1 MHTCTRP
8 AADFTT
14 QDAPT
19 YSVSQAY
26 TATAG
31 PVSSPFPANRRPPTP
46 PLAAIMVSHPP
57 KSSHSASNSRSSQ
70 AQARPSSSSSAFN
83 TPDHLKKSSASA
95 LALVSASSNNTNG
108 QQPRE
113 REQRPSREGA
123 AQRAAQDVAGLKD
136 FQLGDCLGKGA
147 FGSVYRALNWGT
159 GETVAIKQV
168 RLENLGAADLKN
180 MEMEIDLL
188 KNLNHPNIVKY
199 NGFVRSSESLY
210 IILEYCENG
219 SLHSICK
226 NFGKFPEN
234 LVALYMSQVLHGL
247 LYLHEQGVI
256 HRDIKGANILTTK
269 EGLVKLADFGVATKQ
284 SGLDQS
290 SVVGTPYWM
299 APEVIELSGA
309 TTSSDIWSLGC
320 TVIELIEGKPP
331 YHKLQPMQALF
342 RIVNDE
348 HPPIPGSASPLLRE
362 FLMECFQ
369 KNPTLRISA
378 KRLLKHPW
386 ILSAK
391 RTVPAVPTKPTEYQE
406 AVKSV
411 QEWNEA
417 LKSPS
422 SLRRSSRTTPGG
434 AKASPAPANGTPVVN
449 RKAQVNVNLKMSKHR
464 PTAES
469 FRSPELDHDDN
480 WDDDFAESIS
490 PRALQMPHL
499 KPQDNFGGLFSGDR
513 LKAFAS
519 FEAVTELGD
528 YGDDG
533 EATVKSPLNAH
544 QYSSFPKVSGQKAA
558 ERARG
563 ANGKSMISTPQSR
576 STSTEDRHDGQ
587 PKTAIL
593 RSAPKPTQLPRTK
606 TSALSRSQL
615 FREDSVEDYS
625 DLLPADE
632 GAFAKKLAAMQ
643 YAQPPTMLP
652 KHILMPNSSS
662 PVESF
667 SPRLFHPSDLKAG
680 PKSTWDPKSS
690 EHARQR
696 SSSGTSTRRLQR
708 TQSEIEIQK
717 YAEDEGDDFSDVFG
731 DIKGHP
737 KTNTSHA
744 ESDSGSEYSGHA
756 MITSKMANSFNITDD
771 EDLDPFANLDES
783 LDNLNLENNV
793 ARDRDDRLTKMT
805 ESLVGCLKTSQPDDE
820 LLDIADQLLQVLGES
835 PDKRSIILRSHGMLP
850 ILEILGTV
858 PHNEVVLP
866 LLKIINLI
874 ILEDAEAQ
882 ESLSFLGGIPTIC
895 HFAYK
900 KYPSEIRKEAAA
912 FVRQMYQTSTLT
924 LQMFIGCG
932 GINVLVEFLE
942 EDIDAER
949 DLVLIGVNGVYGV
962 FELQGP
968 TPKNDFCRIFSR
980 SSVLYPL
987 SLVLNRMVEE
997 DGEVARLIV
1006 GRIVH
1011 IFLIF
1016 SQAESH
1022 VKDLVADRM
1031 ILKRVLKDL
1040 RKMAPPHQITML
1052 KFIKNLSSLSSTH
1065 EALQN
1070 SNAID
1075 ILIELLK
1082 STRHKDAFTRSQH
1095 RSASDPT
1102 RLPPFHREI
1111 SNQILNT
1118 MYNLCRHNK
1127 SRQEEAALSDIIPL
1141 LKDVVREGG
1150 PLKEFAL
1157 PVLLEMVNSG
1167 KVARKMLW
1175 DAKGLAF
1182 YVSLLGDRN
1191 WAVTAL
1197 DAIFVWL
1204 QEETARVE
1212 QYLLSSQS
1220 SFTPAIIS
1228 AYTSVDLAHST
1239 FENML
1244 EPLQKLVRLSP
1255 SIAASLASPEI
1266 FSRTEQKLGHKDAV
1280 TRLNLLRILRT
1291 ICDAKDE
1298 GCWLIRAFGCYERI
1312 AWLVDHDSAVLVR
1325 QMAEELVRA
1334 CDEVEV
1340 SGGVPKN
1347 LTGKRSLS
1355 RASGIGLNLRR
1366 PASSSGRRDG
1376 SGSSSGST
1384 LVGSGMGLTPPTPTS
1399 IKSGFMLPP
1408 LNATPTTRERITRS
1422 QSSAAM
1428 WDLAEDPNATPSS
1441 ASSNRNK
1448 PPILAR
1454 SSTSFAALQTTTPTV
1469 NRTQQQRPS
1478 SSRPASRDAVTSL
1491 ARIEANNQK
1500 SGSRLPKARQGRL
1513 TDAVNR
1519 RRQSNVNIAENQT
1532 PNSTS
1537 SSSAAAANMATSSTG
1552 SPASAPLPR
1561 LQIVRRRRETSGGEM
1576 SSSAARRGAAAAA
1589 AASASATTAGSGA
1602 AGALD

>member
-1 MHTCTRP
+1 
-8 AADFTT
+8 
-14 QDAPT
+14 
-19 YSVSQAY
+19 
-26 TATAG
+26 
-31 PVSSPFPANRRPPTP
+31 
-46 PLAAIMVSHPP
+46 MVSHAQ
-57 KSSHSASNSRSSQ
+57 KVSHAASHSRSSQ
-70 AQARPSSSSSAFN
+70 PSSSHSN
-83 TPDHLKKSSASA
+83 TPGHAKKSST
-95 LALVSASSNNTNG
+95 SSNHNG
-108 QQPRE
+108 QPRE

-123 AQRAAQDVAGLKD
+123 AQKAAQDVAGLKD

-234 LVALYMSQVLHGL
+234 LVALYMSQALHGL

-386 ILSAK
+386 IMSAK

-417 LKSPS
+417 LKSPN
-422 SLRRSSRTTPGG
+422 SLRRSARVAAGG
-434 AKASPAPANGTPVVN
+434 APKNSPTPANGPTAVSHKNPVN
-449 RKAQVNVNLKMSKHR
+449 IHLNISKYR

-499 KPQDNFGGLFSGDR
+499 KPHDNFGGLFSSDK

-519 FEAVTELGD
+519 FESVADPAE
-528 YGDDG
+528 YGDG
-533 EATVKSPLNAH
+533 EATVKSPVNLQPFQKPPQGFVA
-544 QYSSFPKVSGQKAA
+544 PKPPGSAKANDA
-558 ERARG
+558 KARATIL
-563 ANGKSMISTPQSR
+563 ASR
-576 STSTEDRHDGQ
+576 SASNTSDIEERQELQ
-587 PKTAIL
+587 PKTAFL
-593 RSAPKPTQLPRTK
+593 RGIPKAAQIPKTKVAASARP
-606 TSALSRSQL
+606 SQL
-615 FREDSVEDYS
+615 FREDTIEDYS
-625 DLLPADE
+625 DLMPTDE
-632 GAFAKKLAAMQ
+632 DAFERRLAAMQ
-643 YAQPPTMLP
+643 YTQPAPALSQQQVARAA
-652 KHILMPNSSS
+652 SSS
-662 PVESF
+662 PSGSF
-667 SPRLFHPSDLKAG
+667 SPRLFHPSDLKAP
-680 PKSTWDPKSS
+680 PKATRDARSNGNV
-690 EHARQR
+690 RQR
-696 SSSGTSTRRLQR
+696 SASSTSTRKLQC

-731 DIKGHP
+731 DIRHP
-737 KTNTSHA
+737 NAVSSRA
-744 ESDSGSEYSGHA
+744 DSDSGGSEHSSLA
-756 MITSKMANSFNITDD
+756 MITSKMASSFIIAD
-771 EDLDPFANLDES
+771 EDDMDPFANLDEG

-805 ESLVGCLKTSQPDDE
+805 ENLVGCLKTNQPDDV
-820 LLDIADQLLQVLGES
+820 LLDIADQLLSVLYES
-835 PDKRSIILRSHGMLP
+835 PDKRSVILRSHGMLP
-850 ILEILGTV
+850 ILEILGTK
-858 PHNEVVLP
+858 PPNDVVLP

-874 ILEDAEAQ
+874 ILEDSEAQ
-882 ESLSFLGGIPTIC
+882 ESLSFLGGISTISA
-895 HFAYK
+895 FAYK
-900 KYPSEIRKEAAA
+900 RYPSDIRKEAAA

-932 GINVLVEFLE
+932 GIDVLVEFLE

-997 DGEVARLIV
+997 DGEVAKLIV

-1011 IFLIF
+1011 IFLTF

-1040 RKMAPPHQITML
+1040 RKMSPPHQITML

-1082 STRHKDAFTRSQH
+1082 STRQKDAMTRNMN

-1175 DAKGLAF
+1175 DAKGLSF

-1212 QYLLSSQS
+1212 QYLLSSHTN
-1220 SFTPAIIS
+1220 FTHAIIS
-1228 AYTSVDLAHST
+1228 AYISAELSQST

-1244 EPLQKLVRLSP
+1244 EPLQKVVRLSP
-1255 SIAASLASPEI
+1255 PIAASLAAPEI
-1266 FSRTEQKLGHKDAV
+1266 FQRTEQKLGHKDAV

-1312 AWLVDHDSAVLVR
+1312 NWLVEHDGAVLVR

-1334 CDEVEV
+1334 CDEVDLN
-1340 SGGVPKN
+1340 SIGIGSN
-1347 LTGKRSLS
+1347 GKRSLS
-1355 RASGIGLNLRR
+1355 RASGIGMNLRR
-1366 PASSSGRRDG
+1366 PTSSAGRRDG

-1384 LVGSGMGLTPPTPTS
+1384 LVSSVLGLTPPTPNSLKGSFTIPIMTS
-1399 IKSGFMLPP
+1399 
-1408 LNATPTTRERITRS
+1408 TPTLGGSGRDRVTRS
-1422 QSSAAM
+1422 QSATM
-1428 WDLAEDPNATPSS
+1428 WDLAEDPSAPSS
-1441 ASSNRNK
+1441 SSRSK
-1448 PPILAR
+1448 QPPVLAR
-1454 SSTSFAALQTTTPTV
+1454 SSTSFAALGPTGTPTSS
-1469 NRTQQQRPS
+1469 RQ
-1478 SSRPASRDAVTSL
+1478 SSRPPSRDAASSL
-1491 ARIEANNQK
+1491 ARIEATNRPP
-1500 SGSRLPKARQGRL
+1500 SSSRLPKARQGRL
-1513 TDAVNR
+1513 SEAVSR
-1519 RRQSNVNIAENQT
+1519 RRQSNVGGENDAPATAST
-1532 PNSTS
+1532 P
-1537 SSSAAAANMATSSTG
+1537 
-1552 SPASAPLPR
+1552 PLPR

-1576 SSSAARRGAAAAA
+1576 S
-1589 AASASATTAGSGA
+1589 TAGVRKE
-1602 AGALD
+1602 